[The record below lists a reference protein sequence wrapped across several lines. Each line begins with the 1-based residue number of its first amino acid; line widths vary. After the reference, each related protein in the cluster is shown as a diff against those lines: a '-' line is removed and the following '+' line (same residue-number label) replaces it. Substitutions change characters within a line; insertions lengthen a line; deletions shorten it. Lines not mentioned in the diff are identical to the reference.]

1 MPLRFLKLF
10 RTKND
15 GSPTDGFT
23 QTEREA
29 ILDALHYFIYV
40 DNHLSL
46 AEDKFIQDWANTLDW
61 DKNLSLFS
69 YEEQSITNARRARED
84 ADYRNA
90 FLNSI
95 AARLSTPESRT
106 IALSLLERLAHA
118 DGQADSESAFITAF
132 KNLLKSTT

>member
-10 RTKND
+10 RTENH

-29 ILDALHYFIYV
+29 ILDVLHYFIYV

-69 YEEQSITNARRARED
+69 YEEQSINNARRAREN
-84 ADYRNA
+84 ADYRNV
-90 FLNSI
+90 FLDSI

-118 DGQADSESAFITAF
+118 DGQTDSESAFITAF